1 MRFGLITIVC
11 LLVLAAIPA
20 RAQVESREAIALQ
33 NQMAELRRDVAVLR
47 EQVGRGGQGQG
58 QSQGIIASV
67 FASRPSGS
75 PGQPN
80 VEITTQLL
88 DRVAAMEE
96 SLRRLNGRMDEAE
109 NARMRAEADLAKQI
123 ADIQFRLDNP
133 APNAPSAAAA
143 PARPTAKAETPQPP
157 SGSLGTVPAASSV
170 KRTAELALQE
180 GNAALAKQDYKS
192 AEAAAKEVLAAGKS
206 SPRAYDA
213 QFLLAQA
220 VSGQKKPVDAA
231 VAYGDAYNA
240 SKQGSHAQDSL
251 VGYAVNLTAIGEKKA
266 ACDTLDILRSQF
278 PAPRADIGPK
288 AATARA
294 AAGCR

>member
-1 MRFGLITIVC
+1 MRFGLITTLC
-11 LLVLAAIPA
+11 LSVLGLLTVQAGPA

-33 NQMAELRRDVAVLR
+33 NQMAELRRDVALLR
-47 EQVGRGGQGQG
+47 EQMGRGGQGQ
-58 QSQGIIASV
+58 SQGTTASV
-67 FASRPSGS
+67 FASRPAGS
-75 PGQPN
+75 APQPSA
-80 VEITTQLL
+80 EITTQLL

-96 SLRRLNGRMDEAE
+96 SLRRLNGRIDEAE
-109 NARMRAEADLAKQI
+109 NARMRSEADLAKQI
-123 ADIQFRLDNP
+123 ADLQFRLDTP
-133 APNAPSAAAA
+133 APGATP
-143 PARPTAKAETPQPP
+143 PARPAAKAEASQPP
-157 SGSLGTVPAASSV
+157 AGSLGTVPAAPAV

-180 GNAALAKQDYKS
+180 GNAALAKQDYKA
-192 AEAAAKEVLAAGKS
+192 AEAAAREVLAAGKG

-220 VSGQKKPVDAA
+220 VAGQKKPVDAA

-240 SKQGSHAQDSL
+240 SKQGSHAQDAL
-251 VGYAVNLTAIGEKKA
+251 LGYAVNLTAIGEKKA

-278 PAPRADIGPK
+278 PSPRAEIGAK